1 MRASSAAL
9 RRAGNMVDRCS
20 AVKSLVVTTKDCVII
35 KVATIWRMVYIQ
47 HMDFA
52 GLFSRAMDD
61 LHDSECFGH
70 PGGERRE
77 HLEYLADLL
86 SELQRMAE
94 REGCPKLSRMLAIS
108 HAEAVREAH
117 RRAA

>member
-1 MRASSAAL
+1 
-9 RRAGNMVDRCS
+9 
-20 AVKSLVVTTKDCVII
+20 
-35 KVATIWRMVYIQ
+35 
-47 HMDFA
+47 
-52 GLFSRAMDD
+52 MDD
-61 LHDSECFGH
+61 LHDSGY
-70 PGGERRE
+70 PGQLGGERRD

-94 REGCPKLSRMLAIS
+94 QEGCHKLSRMLAIS